1 MVTPMCKT
9 WIRSLGMGTWGGN
22 YTITELLSL
31 SRTFF
36 HLLMLRT
43 VDTDRVSV
51 RVGQWPESSIR
62 ALPISD

>member
-9 WIRSLGMGTWGGN
+9 WIRSLLTGRGVN
-22 YTITELLSL
+22 YTFIRLPYLL
-31 SRTFF
+31 RIFF

>member
-9 WIRSLGMGTWGGN
+9 WIRSLLTGRGGN
-22 YTITELLSL
+22 YLFTELLL
-31 SRTFF
+31 LLEDFF

>member
-9 WIRSLGMGTWGGN
+9 WIRSLLTGWGGGLFV
-22 YTITELLSL
+22 YRIALAFED
-31 SRTFF
+31 FF

>member
-9 WIRSLGMGTWGGN
+9 WIRSLLTGRGGN
-22 YTITELLSL
+22 YRIALAFED
-31 SRTFF
+31 FF